1 MFSFFLFKSD
11 LMDDTAATKYGILS
25 ITPPST
31 RHSRYHLRKTST
43 TLNTT
48 TSNPPVGLSFS
59 NPVYELS
66 NPTVSDNNLDGLTNI
81 PATIPTSSSTPP
93 LTASSDTLP
102 NVAFKV
108 EHVLAPG
115 CSDGSYRFGNFRS
128 GLESR
133 WRVAHA
139 IYPYM
144 VCIALAY
151 CVTLSLYPGIESE
164 IISCSLDTWMPVL
177 LMFTF
182 NTCDVIGK
190 VSTSRKFFLRNTLMP
205 TCLFCADNG
214 IVSVSLVTSP
224 THLTVNNANCT
235 STVTIVMLCTTFASN
250 NRWRNASIHLY
261 GCLRYN

>member
-1 MFSFFLFKSD
+1 M
-11 LMDDTAATKYGILS
+11 MDESVATKYGILS
-25 ITPPST
+25 ITPPLT
-31 RHSRYHLRKTST
+31 RHNHNNHHHLHHHGSTSSGT
-43 TLNTT
+43 INTT
-48 TSNPPVGLSFS
+48 TSAPTTGLSFS

-66 NPTVSDNNLDGLTNI
+66 NPSAGENTIDGLNNLPDSITTPSAHATND
-81 PATIPTSSSTPP
+81 S
-93 LTASSDTLP
+93 LP

-115 CSDGSYRFGNFRS
+115 CSGGTRRFGNFRS

-164 IISCSLDTWMPVL
+164 IISCNLKSWMPVL

-182 NTCDVIGK
+182 NTSDVIGK
-190 VSTSRKFFLRNTLMP
+190 VICNFSEIF
-205 TCLFCADNG
+205 
-214 IVSVSLVTSP
+214 
-224 THLTVNNANCT
+224 
-235 STVTIVMLCTTFASN
+235 
-250 NRWRNASIHLY
+250 
-261 GCLRYN
+261 